1 MNKLKQWWKTITKS
15 HTEELF
21 ELLMIKDTLYQIE
34 TFNSLKDKF
43 ENHLKGR
50 LSKCENELEAINNYK
65 NEAFNIKIISG
76 FSTEKQ
82 NGNSAKQLL

>member
-1 MNKLKQWWKTITKS
+1 MKKLKQWWKTITKS

-43 ENHLKGR
+43 ENHLEVS

-65 NEAFNIKIISG
+65 NEAFNIKVIDPI
-76 FSTEKQ
+76 FLKPIQ
-82 NGNSAKQLL
+82 NK

>member
-1 MNKLKQWWKTITKS
+1 MSKFKQWWKTITKS
-15 HTEELF
+15 HTDELF

-43 ENHLKGR
+43 ENHLEVS

-65 NEAFNIKIISG
+65 NEAFNIKVIDPI
-76 FSTEKQ
+76 FLKPIQ
-82 NGNSAKQLL
+82 NK

>member
-1 MNKLKQWWKTITKS
+1 MKKLKQWWKTITKS
-15 HTEELF
+15 HTDELF

-65 NEAFNIKIISG
+65 NEAFNIKVIDPI
-76 FSTEKQ
+76 FLKPIQ
-82 NGNSAKQLL
+82 NK